1 MKRFAI
7 LAMLI
12 AGAMH
17 VMAQQTSYSISGNYA
32 GNGQKLIQPYSV
44 FPTGQFMLSHQSDP
58 FSCLFYLRKTAHK
71 PQAK

>member
-32 GNGQKLIQPYSV
+32 VNGQKIYLIDKLTEKAIDSV
-44 FPTGQFMLSHQSDP
+44 VVADS
-58 FSCLFYLRKTAHK
+58 
-71 PQAK
+71 

>member
-17 VMAQQTSYSISGNYA
+17 VMAQRLGKANFYFA
-32 GNGQKLIQPYSV
+32 L
-44 FPTGQFMLSHQSDP
+44 LSFFRNFAP
-58 FSCLFYLRKTAHK
+58 KYFLLN
-71 PQAK
+71 